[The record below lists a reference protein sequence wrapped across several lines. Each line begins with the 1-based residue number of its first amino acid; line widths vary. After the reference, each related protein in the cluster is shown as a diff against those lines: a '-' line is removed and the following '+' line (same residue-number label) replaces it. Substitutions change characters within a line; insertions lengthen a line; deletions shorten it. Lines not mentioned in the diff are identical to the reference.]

1 MNTRILLIGLT
12 LITAFSMPLHAQ
24 QEQGVP
30 DPSNGLSITYNIYI
44 PDTTRDDWD
53 IIHMNLDGSGK
64 CNVIHHPD
72 VAWTYEAY
80 GDRLLFISDRDTSY
94 RFFRLYECDR
104 EGKQLRRISDLRLE
118 DSWMSARNDGR
129 EVVVSGRV
137 GKAVRYQLF
146 IISINTGTFRQ
157 ITSDT
162 AAMFRDP
169 CFSPD
174 GKKIVVNYKANRRDK
189 SSHEELFLM
198 NADGS
203 GLQQLTRYPDGNP
216 SAAEHGYKA
225 GAPRWHPTENFIPT
239 GFFKARISDINIT
252 KTSQVNYV
260 PEKGTFHPAAQAS
273 FPNLDTGRATC
284 DHYR

>member
-1 MNTRILLIGLT
+1 M
-12 LITAFSMPLHAQ
+12 
-24 QEQGVP
+24 
-30 DPSNGLSITYNIYI
+30 
-44 PDTTRDDWD
+44 
-53 IIHMNLDGSGK
+53 
-64 CNVIHHPD
+64 
-72 VAWTYEAY
+72 
-80 GDRLLFISDRDTSY
+80 
-94 RFFRLYECDR
+94 
-104 EGKQLRRISDLRLE
+104 
-118 DSWMSARNDGR
+118 
-129 EVVVSGRV
+129 VVSGRV

-225 GAPRWHPTENFIPT
+225 GAPRWHHTENFIPT